1 MPMRRIV
8 LLVAMAGFCTANCC
22 AQTPPPLINPV
33 GSAVAKPE
41 VTDVLD
47 ALHDRGQSLQDFT
60 ADVTISEADALGS
73 STENSGKVSYQR
85 LADGDA
91 RIRVSFDRKKIGD
104 KVVKQRRE
112 YKLEGGTLI
121 DQNFDTKTQVN
132 RQVLR
137 PGQKLNPLKLGEGPF
152 PLPIGQDREEV
163 LKLFDVTR
171 IAKAKYDPAD
181 TAHLSLKPKP
191 NTRFARKFLSIEVY
205 VSNQSHFPVRIETT
219 DRDGTSVRTTDL
231 TNIKI
236 NAGLKDGDFKLPEP
250 GRDWG
255 VRDEP
260 LAE

>member
-1 MPMRRIV
+1 MLKTLS
-8 LLVAMAGFCTANCC
+8 LLTIIAMISSPAR

-33 GSAVAKPE
+33 GSAATTPE
-41 VTDVLD
+41 VAGVLD
-47 ALHDRGQSLQDFT
+47 ALHDRGQSLADFT
-60 ADVTISEADALGS
+60 ADVTIAETDTLGS
-73 STENSGKVSYQR
+73 SSENSGKVSYQR
-85 LADGDA
+85 TPGGDA
-91 RIRVSFDRKKIGD
+91 RIRVSFDRKKIAD
-104 KVVKQRRE
+104 KIVKQRRE

-132 RQVLR
+132 RQVLK

-171 IAKAKYDPAD
+171 IAKAKDDPAD
-181 TAHLSLKPKP
+181 TVHLSLKPKA
-191 NTRFARKFLSIEVY
+191 NTRFAKKFLSIEVF

-219 DRDGTSVRTTDL
+219 DRDGTTVRTTDL

-236 NAGLKDGDFKLPEP
+236 NAGLKDADFKLDEP